1 MADWNPGL
9 YLKFERERTQPV
21 RDLVA
26 RLEVREP
33 SRILDIGC
41 GPGNSTAV
49 LKERWPKA
57 SVTGLDNSRAM
68 IEKARRARTDIEWLE
83 ADAASDLSHLGA
95 FDVVLANASLQ
106 WLPNHA
112 ALLPR
117 LFRSVGRGG
126 ALAVQIPQFD
136 RMPIAQALSETTRQ
150 AEFASFF
157 TGFDDALERLEDAAY
172 YDVLSESSG
181 AVDLWVTHYYHVMEG
196 HEAIIEWMTSTAL
209 RPYLDRLPPNQQ
221 GPFLAAVL
229 ARLRQAYPA
238 QHDGRVLFIFKR
250 LFFIAYRAGERDSS
264 RREAFDR
271 AGGPVESSR
280 AALDERNDR

>member
-9 YLKFERERTQPV
+9 YLRFERERTQPV

-57 SVTGLDNSRAM
+57 SVTGLDNSGAM
-68 IEKARRARTDIEWLE
+68 IEKARGSRTDIEWLE
-83 ADAASDLSHLGA
+83 ADAASDLSHLGT

-106 WLPNHA
+106 WLPHHE

-117 LFRSVGRGG
+117 LFRSVVPGG

-136 RMPIAQALSETTRQ
+136 RMPSAEAIRRTTRQ
-150 AEFASFF
+150 PEYESFF
-157 TGFDDALERLEDAAY
+157 TDFDDALHRLDDAVY
-172 YDVLSESSG
+172 YDVLSASSRSL
-181 AVDLWVTHYYHVMEG
+181 DLWVTHYYHVMEE
-196 HEAIIEWMTSTAL
+196 HAAIVEWMKSTAL
-209 RPYLDRLPPNQQ
+209 RPYLDRLPSVQQ
-221 GPFLAAVL
+221 ESFLGAVL
-229 ARLRQAYPA
+229 ERLKQVYPT

-250 LFFIAYRAGERDSS
+250 LFFIAYRTQK
-264 RREAFDR
+264 
-271 AGGPVESSR
+271 
-280 AALDERNDR
+280 